1 MPLGVTRLDRLLDR
15 SMAPLEVAVT
25 DGAVELEHAVLDVL
39 ENLEVQ
45 GSLVDLLHDRHP
57 ARREERHEVPERIE
71 QTVHAVPYAVT
82 DGERLEGGEHQV
94 RSRAEAVYAECLA
107 GVGVALVHVELRLRD
122 VEEADD
128 TDRRV
133 HAEAPKLASRAPE
146 ATLEKVVHQPP
157 RHAEVVEGAIERSLP
172 TVGQDLVPS
181 LGDRLQEVAVE
192 DVVVEEEHL
201 LVEGPPRVVV
211 VGGSFP
217 DVIRGGR
224 GILVRARGPHER
236 GACYDDEEGEE
247 PPRCAAGW
255 GEPSAWAHL
264 TAP

>member
-1 MPLGVTRLDRLLDR
+1 MPFGIVRLDRLLDR

-39 ENLEVQ
+39 EDLEVQ
-45 GSLVDLLHDRHP
+45 GPLVDLLHDGHP
-57 ARREERHEVPERIE
+57 GRREERRDVPERIQ
-71 QTVHAVPYAVT
+71 QTVNAVADTVT
-82 DGERLEGGEHQV
+82 DGEWLEGGEHEV
-94 RSRAEAVYAECLA
+94 RSGAEAVYSECLA
-107 GVGVALVHVELRLRD
+107 GVGVALVDVELRLRD

-146 ATLEKVVHQPP
+146 PTLEKVVHQPP
-157 RHAEVVEGAIERSLP
+157 RHAEVVEGAIERPLP

-192 DVVVEEEHL
+192 DVVVEEEHV
-201 LVEGPPRVVV
+201 LVEGPPWVVV

-224 GILVRARGPHER
+224 GILVRAGGPHER
-236 GACYDDEEGEE
+236 GASYDDEEGEE

-255 GEPSAWAHL
+255 GDPSVWAHL